1 MIISIKLKKK
11 LFFSMLTSKKKTS
24 KHPLDN
30 STVILFVV
38 GGIAAEECKQLHRTV
53 ITSGVDNVVL
63 IGSTKYVT
71 PLDAVV
77 DALNI
82 DAHKG

>member
-1 MIISIKLKKK
+1 MVLFESQKYFSSI
-11 LFFSMLTSKKKTS
+11 LTSKKKTS

-38 GGIAAEECKQLHRTV
+38 GGVTAEECKQLHRSV

-63 IGSTKYVT
+63 IGSTKFVT
-71 PLDAVV
+71 PVEAMRDV
-77 DALNI
+77 LNL
-82 DAHKG
+82 